1 MHIAGHATGPPV
13 SVALMNLPASA
24 SRTAGR
30 PVHGCLSC
38 PWNGSDCQW
47 LPSHPETHQARA
59 WRDAQHTAPRCVMG
73 SMPRARAAIGEPALR
88 WLPSGLVKV
97 DEGGIPDEANRL
109 HAARRVVETCRNPH
123 SACPRNPP
131 RHRHD
136 RHHWCPGCDG
146 MPPKNV
152 DCQASVREGFQSQ
165 EDFPNSLGCF
175 LLSWKGGDNVIV
187 TSVAPGRSS
196 CTASVLRRTR
206 QATRWRGRITIS

>member
-1 MHIAGHATGPPV
+1 MQTGPPV

-30 PVHGCLSC
+30 PVHGCLF
-38 PWNGSDCQW
+38 
-47 LPSHPETHQARA
+47 LPVEWFRLSVAAVSSETHEARA

-88 WLPSGLVKV
+88 WLPSGVVKV
-97 DEGGIPDEANRL
+97 DEGGTPDEANRL

-123 SACPRNPP
+123 SGCPRNSP

-136 RHHWCPGCDG
+136 RHHWCFGCDG
-146 MPPKNV
+146 MPPKSL
-152 DCQASVREGFQSQ
+152 DCQASVREGS
-165 EDFPNSLGCF
+165 NL
-175 LLSWKGGDNVIV
+175 WKTSPTRSVAFCSHGKAGDNVIV

-206 QATRWRGRITIS
+206 QATPCLLEGRITIS